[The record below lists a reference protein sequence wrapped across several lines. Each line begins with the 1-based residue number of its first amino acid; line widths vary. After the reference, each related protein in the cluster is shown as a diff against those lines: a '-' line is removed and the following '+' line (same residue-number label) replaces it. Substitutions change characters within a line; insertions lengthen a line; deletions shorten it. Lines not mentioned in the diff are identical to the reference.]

1 MVEERVLS
9 QVIAGMETELKKQ
22 SVQGSYRDAPPP
34 LSGAHEPLRP
44 FMSYAPPAQRL
55 AAENEKSKKTRSG
68 SRLDEINRILQKLQ
82 NESAGVE
89 ASALISED
97 GLIIASFLTADMD
110 ETRVAGMAATLQN
123 LGARA
128 ATELTRGNVRE
139 IVVRGEI
146 GYAIMI
152 NAGRGALLLA
162 LSDESGKLGLIF
174 FDMLEAIKALQ
185 EIL

>member
-9 QVIAGMETELKKQ
+9 QVIASMETELKEKP
-22 SVQGSYRDAPPP
+22 VQASYGAARAP
-34 LSGAHEPLRP
+34 LSGAHERPRP
-44 FMSYAPPAQRL
+44 FMSYAFPAQRSIG
-55 AAENEKSKKTRSG
+55 ESEKLKQRGAS
-68 SRLDEINRILQKLQ
+68 SRLEEINRILQKLQ
-82 NESAGVE
+82 KDSAGIE

-97 GLIIASFLTADMD
+97 GLIIASFLTAEMD

-128 ATELTRGNVRE
+128 ATELARGNVRE
-139 IVVRGEI
+139 IIVRGEI
-146 GYAIMI
+146 GYAVMI

-174 FDMLEAIKALQ
+174 FDMLEAVKALQ
-185 EIL
+185 QTL